1 MELFLL
7 FAWTLHQPTVALSAS
22 DRQIV
27 ENSNLTKVVD
37 QSEPIPAHCVIKVL
51 KLYMFV
57 LY

>member
-1 MELFLL
+1 MDTSSAYSTGF
-7 FAWTLHQPTVALSAS
+7 AS

-27 ENSNLTKVVD
+27 EISNLTKVVD

>member
-7 FAWTLHQPTVALSAS
+7 LPWTLHQPTVALSAS

-27 ENSNLTKVVD
+27 EISNLTKVVD

>member
-1 MELFLL
+1 MDTSS
-7 FAWTLHQPTVALSAS
+7 AYSGYAS

-27 ENSNLTKVVD
+27 EISNLTKVVD
-37 QSEPIPAHCVIKVL
+37 QSEPIHDHCVIKVL

>member
-1 MELFLL
+1 MDTSS
-7 FAWTLHQPTVALSAS
+7 AYSSSAS

-27 ENSNLTKVVD
+27 EISNLTKVVD
-37 QSEPIPAHCVIKVL
+37 QSEQIPAHCVIKVL